1 MEHIAD
7 LEIAEQ
13 FLVSRLVA
21 IGIPVVVASKAVTC
35 YHSEL
40 AEDDKRAISNEFKK
54 RDCDRLEDCSKYR
67 CYGGPHGRNHTR
79 YDIERE
85 DGRVIRTDATEH

>member
-1 MEHIAD
+1 VQSSATDIEAVNEQRCQRIRKTVVYMEHIAD

-54 RDCDRLEDCSKYR
+54 
-67 CYGGPHGRNHTR
+67 
-79 YDIERE
+79 
-85 DGRVIRTDATEH
+85 